1 MNVVFCKL
9 KNSLFD
15 EINNVKQKRVMEM
28 KNFYYVDETM
38 DDLSVEV
45 IALNDKL
52 MLLKSEYLDTIKV
65 IVLEG
70 GVRTS
75 ILGPCSSVMIPLRKS
90 VSEYEIFCIKET
102 RRIVILHKD
111 ISQDFM
117 KIILS
122 EV

>member
-1 MNVVFCKL
+1 
-9 KNSLFD
+9 
-15 EINNVKQKRVMEM
+15 M

-38 DDLSVEV
+38 VELSIEA

-52 MLLKSEYLDTIKV
+52 MLLKSEYFDTMKV

-75 ILGPCSSVMIPLRKS
+75 ILGPCSSVMVPLRKS
-90 VSEYEIFCIKET
+90 VREYEIFGIKET
-102 RRIVILHKD
+102 SRVVILHKD
-111 ISQDFM
+111 ISRDFM
-117 KIILS
+117 KIILK